1 MKIIAKYR
9 CIGISEKKKEKT
21 LNRPTLPILK
31 EEYSLRFLL
40 RFDSFVYTVCFFFI
54 YEYNANSLKSTEA
67 RCISRYTLGHIEC
80 STRRPSIYFKS
91 LYFILLS

>member
-40 RFDSFVYTVCFFFI
+40 RFDSFVYTVCFFF
-54 YEYNANSLKSTEA
+54 
-67 RCISRYTLGHIEC
+67 HI
-80 STRRPSIYFKS
+80 
-91 LYFILLS
+91 